1 MKRLSMTVAAIALTA
16 GGAAY
21 AQNADST
28 EMQTQD
34 NMTQAETNLDQAGDN
49 LEQAAENTGDA
60 IENGA
65 ERTGTAM
72 SNAASDVDGKMNQ
85 AASNTEAL
93 FANDSDGLIRA
104 RDILGGRVYAENLDE
119 MTETDGA
126 AMDTAATD
134 PAMSDTTATTGMA
147 SSDSTVT
154 TDGDEETDMAATG
167 ESVIQD
173 NWENVGEIE
182 DLVFNADGS
191 LEGIVAEVGGFLDIG
206 DKHIHISLSDVNLV
220 PVDDATYAI
229 VVPYTKDQ
237 MMEMPDVDESALN

>member
-1 MKRLSMTVAAIALTA
+1 MKRLTMTVAALALTA

-21 AQNADST
+21 AQTADET
-28 EMQTQD
+28 KMQTQD
-34 NMTQAETNLDQAGDN
+34 NMEQAETNLERAGEN

-60 IENGA
+60 IQNGA
-65 ERTGTAM
+65 RNAGDAM
-72 SNAASDVDGKMNQ
+72 QNAANDVDGKMNR
-85 AASNTEAL
+85 AAGDTEAL
-93 FANDSDGLIRA
+93 FANDADGLIRA
-104 RDILGGRVYAENLDE
+104 RDILGGRVYAENTDE
-119 MTETDGA
+119 MTDESIDN
-126 AMDTAATD
+126 AATD
-134 PAMSDTTATTGMA
+134 PAATTSTDMA
-147 SSDSTVT
+147 SGDAAVT
-154 TDGDEETDMAATG
+154 TEGEEDTDMAANG
-167 ESVIQD
+167 QSAIQD
-173 NWENVGEIE
+173 NWDNVGEIE